1 MKAKELYQAG
11 KLSEAIQALSAEIRD
26 NPTDAQRR
34 VFLFELLCFAGD
46 YDRADK
52 HLNFLADQSPQA
64 QMGAVLYMSSLHG
77 ERLRQKLFAEK
88 DYPAAPVDE
97 TKEYAGTL
105 NGAAFE
111 SIEDSDPRIG
121 ARLELLAAGA
131 YLWIPFE
138 HIEKIEFQPP
148 KRVRDLLWRPALVQT
163 GPAFKDKELG
173 EVMVPVL
180 SPHSWKHADE
190 NVKLGRATVWEEGS
204 DGESLPYGQKTFLID
219 GEDIP
224 ILELQRIE
232 FASATSASATTEEAV
247 N

>member
-1 MKAKELYQAG
+1 MKAKELYKAG
-11 KLSEAIQALSAEIRD
+11 KLSEAIQSLSAELRD

-34 VFLFELLCFAGD
+34 VFLFELLCFAGE

-52 HLNFLADQSPQA
+52 HLNLLADQSPQA

-77 ERLRQKLFAEK
+77 ERLRQKLFEEK
-88 DYPAAPVDE
+88 DYPTVPVDE
-97 TKEYAGTL
+97 SKARGGTC
-105 NGAAFE
+105 NGTPFE

-138 HIEKIEFQPP
+138 HIEMIDFQPP
-148 KRVRDLLWRPALVQT
+148 KRVRDLLWRPALVRT

-180 SPHSWKHADE
+180 SPFSWKSKDE
-190 NVKLGRATVWEEGS
+190 NVKLGRATVWEAGADE
-204 DGESLPYGQKTFLID
+204 ESLPYGQKTFLVD

-224 ILELQRIE
+224 ILELQHIE
-232 FASATSASATTEEAV
+232 FTHAETEPETV
-247 N
+247 H

>member
-1 MKAKELYQAG
+1 MKAKALYQAG

-52 HLNFLADQSPQA
+52 HLNFLSDQSPQA

-77 ERLRQKLFAEK
+77 ERLRQKLFADK
-88 DYPAAPVDE
+88 DYPAVPVDE
-97 TKEYAGTL
+97 AKARGGIC
-105 NGAAFE
+105 NGKPFE
-111 SIEDSDPRIG
+111 SFEDSDPRIG

-138 HIEKIEFQPP
+138 HIEMIDFQPP
-148 KRVRDLLWRPALVQT
+148 KRVRDLLWRPALVRT

-173 EVMVPVL
+173 EVLVPVL
-180 SPHSWKHADE
+180 SPFSSKNPDD
-190 NVKLGRATVWEEGS
+190 NVKLGRSTVWEEDS
-204 DGESLPYGQKTFLID
+204 SGEVLPYGQKTFLVD

-224 ILELQRIE
+224 VLELEHIE
-232 FASATSASATTEEAV
+232 FHVGAGEADATG